1 MLVSSLTFHVST
13 IIKKIGQQKNIH
25 LDFPVKLYHQFIKV
39 VASISKL
46 IKIQKLFNIQTT
58 QPWNVLTNYAV
69 DSLTHLQNLHVL
81 NFYD

>member
-13 IIKKIGQQKNIH
+13 IIKKIDQQKNIH
-25 LDFPVKLYHQFIKV
+25 LDFPVKLYHQFKKV

-46 IKIQKLFNIQTT
+46 IKIQKLFNIHKT
-58 QPWNVLTNYAV
+58 QPWNVLTNNAV